1 MCNPPSK
8 TPALPIAS
16 DSCHHKLLIRTLP
29 LCDSK
34 SVCEQ
39 VRLMLV
45 LAPATCCLGGIAADQ
60 ILSTFCKSIR
70 PEEGS
75 GGWSGIFKT
84 WLDGPEAQTQEDT
97 VSVDAKPAASSTTT
111 SSAGTGKRYKGSA
124 RVGYHTHPCFA
135 RVGTPENVTQSTFH
149 FFD

>member
-1 MCNPPSK
+1 M
-8 TPALPIAS
+8 
-16 DSCHHKLLIRTLP
+16 
-29 LCDSK
+29 
-34 SVCEQ
+34 SVCDQ

-60 ILSTFCKSIR
+60 IMVTFCKSIR

-84 WLDGPEAQTQEDT
+84 WLDGPEPHTQEDT
-97 VSVDAKPAASSTTT
+97 VSVDAKPAASTT

-124 RVGYHTHPCFA
+124 RVGIPCCA
-135 RVGTPENVTQSTFH
+135 RCARCACCAGCAC
-149 FFD
+149 